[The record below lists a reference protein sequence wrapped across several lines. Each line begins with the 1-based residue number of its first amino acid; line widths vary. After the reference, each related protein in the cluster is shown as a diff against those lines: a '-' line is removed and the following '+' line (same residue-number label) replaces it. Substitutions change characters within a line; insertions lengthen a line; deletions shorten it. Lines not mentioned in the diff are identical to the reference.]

1 MEEQPNDKAQA
12 APRVGATTDLPHDR
26 ITVQRF
32 RQSFPRARWSD
43 SLNAWF
49 VPGRTAERRIGRWLA
64 EMEAEADA
72 FADEKGRD
80 AFAFD
85 PIDSR
90 YLEAA
95 PSVFHIRTPYSRT
108 VVREIREI
116 PYARWDADRRLWT
129 VPYRSY
135 EDVRRRWPAIEAA
148 AERNEPEVRK
158 ARREAMKGTEEAES
172 LKARSRERRRQR
184 YPVPADDVPPFER
197 AIGTHAGVVIFT
209 HTDGEL
215 ADPAT
220 VTTFYFPTGQ
230 NEERVW
236 ASWRPGSLE
245 ELVTTWPARTPPG
258 DGELARGW
266 WLPTL
271 EELRTARQKARSKR
285 RIQQRREEQG
295 DTAEIV
301 PGEERSD

>member
-1 MEEQPNDKAQA
+1 MEKQLNDTAPA
-12 APRVGATTDLPHDR
+12 EPRVGATTDLPHDR

-32 RQSFPRARWSD
+32 RESFPRARWSD

-85 PIDSR
+85 PIESR
-90 YLEAA
+90 YLEAT
-95 PSVFHIRTPYSRT
+95 PSAFQIRTPYSRT
-108 VVREIREI
+108 VVNEIREV
-116 PYARWDADRRLWT
+116 PFVRWDADRRLWT

-135 EDVRRRWPAIEAA
+135 DELRRRWPAIEAA

-158 ARREAMKGTEEAES
+158 ARREALKGTEEEEAS
-172 LKARSRERRRQR
+172 KARSRERQRNR

-209 HTDGEL
+209 GTDGEL

-220 VTTFYFPTGQ
+220 VSAFYFSAGQ
-230 NEERVW
+230 SEEHVW

-258 DGELARGW
+258 EGELVRGW
-266 WLPTL
+266 WLPDL

-285 RIQQRREEQG
+285 RATERKETK
-295 DTAEIV
+295 DSS
-301 PGEERSD
+301 GERPTDRT

>member
-1 MEEQPNDKAQA
+1 MEEDPNAKVQA
-12 APRVGATTDLPHDR
+12 EPRVGATTDLPHDR

-32 RQSFPRARWSD
+32 RESFPRARWSD

-49 VPGRTAERRIGRWLA
+49 VPGRTAEKRIGRWLA

-90 YLEAA
+90 YLETT
-95 PSVFHIRTPYSRT
+95 PSAFQIRTPYSRT
-108 VVREIREI
+108 VLNEIREI

-135 EDVRRRWPAIEAA
+135 EELRHRWPAIEAA
-148 AERNEPEVRK
+148 AERNEPEARK
-158 ARREAMKGTEEAES
+158 ARREAMKGTEEEEAS
-172 LKARSRERRRQR
+172 KAKRSERRRKR

-209 HTDGEL
+209 GTDGEL
-215 ADPAT
+215 ADSAT
-220 VTTFYFPTGQ
+220 VTTFYFPAEQ
-230 NEERVW
+230 QEEHVW

-245 ELVTTWPARTPPG
+245 ELVTTWPARTPPE
-258 DGELARGW
+258 DQERARGW
-266 WLPTL
+266 WLPDL
-271 EELRTARQKARSKR
+271 DELRVARQQAKSKR
-285 RIQQRREEQG
+285 R
-295 DTAEIV
+295 
-301 PGEERSD
+301 GEEKQYDGAKGMRSV